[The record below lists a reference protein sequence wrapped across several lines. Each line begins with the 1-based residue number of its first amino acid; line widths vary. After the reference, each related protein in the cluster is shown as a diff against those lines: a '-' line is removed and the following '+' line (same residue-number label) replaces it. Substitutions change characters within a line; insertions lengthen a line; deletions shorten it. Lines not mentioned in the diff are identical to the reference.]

1 VRVAHHHL
9 AVRPDPES
17 PRAAATD
24 AAREADRSEPYPRGL
39 SSLLLARLQQRC
51 PYSVEQLS
59 SLLPGRQVIS
69 YAGLLSIAQTAH
81 AHNGFSQSSAAG
93 PDGLSPSLSR
103 LGFRSSLS
111 SASGRARTTGSG
123 GLHHKRPSLS
133 GSISSMSGLIGSG
146 GGSSSGGGA
155 PLAAETLDTYTDKVD
170 GLLRKI
176 IRQRRDDDP
185 AVRDW
190 FDPGWGVPVENE
202 CTLDG
207 CRLRHFQG
215 LQRLDESDPRQPIQ
229 KLQSPSPPLA
239 GRGAPTGDI
248 DRNFALD
255 LGRFSPF
262 DAGSQF
268 HSPSSSR
275 CNDRFFEPAQQQRR
289 SQETAGI
296 PPIARLGP
304 FEEEPAQLM
313 AESTPRLP
321 APVESQMLTPRPEH
335 DSPAE
340 TLYDSEGV
348 VEAEVK
354 WILENF
360 PLPPPKAQTLPAM
373 AKRQPRS
380 RTPPQSPTSIEIRLR
395 QASLTPSSTYSGMS
409 ALSRETDAT
418 LATTVSTG
426 WSARS
431 RGSTSTCDSGRTDGS
446 DGNVP
451 SSRSSRDSAGPL
463 TPLSVDEGGV
473 RSLASAAGLSGDR
486 TPREGRAGGAGQ
498 QHADGGLVSPRT
510 LVKPLPAGNSWRP
523 KTPPPPP
530 LTQLPQMQSRRPT
543 QLPPS
548 AARPPPPA
556 GPPPSAPPPPP
567 PGSLTTADVGS
578 EGRPFAAL
586 LEAESPLSLGEP
598 IRLPTGPR
606 QFSSVSV
613 LPSSGSSLGLPD
625 GRSPSPRKGSLMPTS
640 NLEASPDGFRYHR
653 PHQGVLNPYLRK
665 SPSLS
670 VSTLPSI
677 HSAQSASSVSPE
689 ASSTTLPRSATVAS
703 LASPGGVEGS
713 KIFKIFIPSAERT
726 ISVSVGPDDSLLGL
740 RSKIAAKLRR
750 TQLELPDKWS
760 LATAQLSS
768 TREKIVGDRELEALL
783 AGRLRN
789 GDPSQ
794 PCVLRIV
801 EA

>member
-1 VRVAHHHL
+1 M
-9 AVRPDPES
+9 
-17 PRAAATD
+17 
-24 AAREADRSEPYPRGL
+24 
-39 SSLLLARLQQRC
+39 
-51 PYSVEQLS
+51 
-59 SLLPGRQVIS
+59 
-69 YAGLLSIAQTAH
+69 
-81 AHNGFSQSSAAG
+81 
-93 PDGLSPSLSR
+93 
-103 LGFRSSLS
+103 
-111 SASGRARTTGSG
+111 
-123 GLHHKRPSLS
+123 HKRPSLS

-146 GGSSSGGGA
+146 GGGGGGGGS

-207 CRLRHFQG
+207 CRLRHFPG
-215 LQRLDESDPRQPIQ
+215 LQRFDEQRLPVQPVQI
-229 KLQSPSPPLA
+229 PSPPLPSSGLQAPPPGEA
-239 GRGAPTGDI
+239 GAGI
-248 DRNFALD
+248 DPNFSLD

-275 CNDRFFEPAQQQRR
+275 CSERFFEQGQQQQQQQQQQQSQRR
-289 SQETAGI
+289 PYEGVGPYSNS
-296 PPIARLGP
+296 RLGT
-304 FEEEPAQLM
+304 FAEEPTQPLV
-313 AESTPRLP
+313 AEATPRLP
-321 APVESQMLTPRPEH
+321 APVESQTSTPRPEH

-348 VEAEVK
+348 VEADVK

-360 PLPPPKAQTLPAM
+360 PLPPPKAQSVLPPM
-373 AKRQPRS
+373 VKRQPATGHQRA
-380 RTPPQSPTSIEIRLR
+380 RTPPQSPTAIEIRLR

-409 ALSRETDAT
+409 AFSRETDST

-431 RGSTSTCDSGRTDGS
+431 RGSVSTCDSGRTDGS
-446 DGNVP
+446 DGRV
-451 SSRSSRDSAGPL
+451 SSTRSSRDSTGPL
-463 TPLSVDEGGV
+463 TPLSASEGCGARPSVSSASMPGDQAPRDGRIGADALRRGEDE
-473 RSLASAAGLSGDR
+473 
-486 TPREGRAGGAGQ
+486 
-498 QHADGGLVSPRT
+498 LVSPRT
-510 LVKPLPAGNSWRP
+510 LIKPLPATANWRP

-530 LTQLPQMQSRRPT
+530 PTQLPSMQSRRPL
-543 QLPPS
+543 QAPPS
-548 AARPPPPA
+548 APLPPPPS

-567 PGSLTTADVGS
+567 PSSSTAGNPDQ
-578 EGRPFAAL
+578 ERPFAAL
-586 LEAESPLSLGEP
+586 LKAESSLSLGDP
-598 IRLPTGPR
+598 IRLQTGPR
-606 QFSSVSV
+606 QFSSVSA
-613 LPSSGSSLGLPD
+613 LPSSGSSLGLPA
-625 GRSPSPRKGSLMPTS
+625 GRSPSPRKGSLLPTA

-653 PHQGVLNPYLRK
+653 PHQGMLNPYLRK

-677 HSAQSASSVSPE
+677 HSAHSASSISPE
-689 ASSTTLPRSATVAS
+689 ASSTTLPRSATAAS
-703 LASPGGVEGS
+703 LASPGGASVEGS

-726 ISVSVGPDDSLLGL
+726 ISVSVGPSDSLLDL
-740 RSKIAAKLRR
+740 RSKIVAKLRR
-750 TQLELPDKWS
+750 TQLELPDRWS

-783 AGRLRN
+783 AGQLRN

-794 PCVLRIV
+794 PCVLRVV